1 MVYNKPRLL
10 SNLDTNSYMV
20 ETYTYTDE
28 SDRYMPATTVTCLR
42 ENVVQ
47 CLSDITVISV
57 FKIPI
62 YLSIIPNL
70 TAR

>member
-1 MVYNKPRLL
+1 
-10 SNLDTNSYMV
+10 MV